1 MSREQRLGA
10 ALTSL
15 IALVIGVITMIRLLL
30 GNNPE
35 LFTQLGSAENTSNL
49 ANLIALPASIFVRLV
64 SITIA
69 VTIVIGI
76 VNLLRVHLGRIKEI
90 RRGEFYSVI
99 LLVSF
104 GGTIAWYYFNNG
116 DTSLLEAVQV
126 PIESSLAGLL
136 FLTLV
141 YGGAR
146 IFRVRPNRWSVLFIA
161 VILIVLLGTIP
172 IPSINPI
179 RQFSQWIMTVPVSG
193 GARGILLGIALATVV
208 TGIRVLVGQ
217 DRSYRG

>member
-1 MSREQRLGA
+1 MSRGQRLGA

-15 IALVIGVITMIRLLL
+15 IALVVGVLTLLSLLL

-35 LFTQLGSAENTSNL
+35 LFGASPGA
-49 ANLIALPASIFVRLV
+49 ANFARLLALPASVFVRLV
-64 SITIA
+64 SIIIA
-69 VTIVIGI
+69 VTIIIGI
-76 VNLLRVHLGRIKEI
+76 VNLLRVHLGRVA
-90 RRGEFYSVI
+90 RGAFYSLV

-104 GGTIAWYYFNNG
+104 GGTLAWYVANNG

-136 FLTLV
+136 FLSLV

-146 IFRVRPNRWSVLFIA
+146 IIQVRPDRWSVLFVA
-161 VILIVLLGTIP
+161 VLLVVLLGTLP
-172 IPSINPI
+172 LESINPI
-179 RQFSQWIMTVPVSG
+179 RQASAWLMTVPVSG

-208 TGIRVLVGQ
+208 TGLRVLVGQ

>member
-1 MSREQRLGA
+1 MGRGQRLGA

-15 IALVIGVITMIRLLL
+15 IAFVVGVLTLLSLLL

-35 LFTQLGSAENTSNL
+35 LYQGLGSSAGVANL
-49 ANLIALPASIFVRLV
+49 AKLIALPALVFVRLV

-69 VTIVIGI
+69 VTIIIGI
-76 VNLLRVHLGRIKEI
+76 VNLLRVHLGRLA
-90 RRGEFYSVI
+90 RGAIYSLV

-104 GGTIAWYYFNNG
+104 GGTLLWYWLNNG
-116 DTSLLEAVQV
+116 DTSLLKAVQV

-136 FLTLV
+136 FLSLV

-146 IFRVRPNRWSVLFIA
+146 IVQVRPNRWSILFVA
-161 VILIVLLGTIP
+161 VVLIVLLGTLP
-172 IPSINPI
+172 LESINPI
-179 RQFSQWIMTVPVSG
+179 RQMSEWLMTVPVSG

-208 TGIRVLVGQ
+208 TGLRVLMGQ

>member
-1 MSREQRLGA
+1 MSRGQRLGA
-10 ALTSL
+10 ALTSF
-15 IALVIGVITMIRLLL
+15 IAFAVGGITLLSLLL
-30 GNNPE
+30 GGNAE
-35 LFTQLGSAENTSNL
+35 LFGGGTGATNL
-49 ANLIALPASIFVRLV
+49 AALIALPGAIFVRLV
-64 SITIA
+64 TITIA

-76 VNLLRVHLGRIKEI
+76 LNLLRVHIGRLL
-90 RRGEFYSVI
+90 RGALYSLV
-99 LLVSF
+99 LLLSF
-104 GGTIAWYYFNNG
+104 GGTIAWYVVNNG

-136 FLTLV
+136 FLSLV

-146 IFRVRPNRWSVLFIA
+146 IIKVRPNRWSILFVA
-161 VILIVLLGTIP
+161 VMVIVLLGTLP
-172 IPSINPI
+172 LDTINPI
-179 RQFSQWIMTVPVSG
+179 RDVSRWLMTVPVSG

>member
-1 MSREQRLGA
+1 MSRGQRFGA
-10 ALTSL
+10 AFTSL
-15 IALVIGVITMIRLLL
+15 IALTIGVITLVSLLL

-35 LFTQLGSAENTSNL
+35 LYAQLGPAEGADNL
-49 ANLIALPASIFVRLV
+49 ARLIGLPASIFVRLV

-76 VNLLRVHLGRIKEI
+76 VNLLRVHLGRLKEI

-99 LLVSF
+99 LLASYGV
-104 GGTIAWYYFNNG
+104 TIGWYIVYNG

-146 IFRVRPNRWSVLFIA
+146 IFKIRPNRWSVLFIA

-179 RQFSQWIMTVPVSG
+179 REFSQWIMTVPVSG

>member
-1 MSREQRLGA
+1 MSRGQRLGA

-15 IALVIGVITMIRLLL
+15 IAFAVGLLTLFSLLL

-35 LFTQLGSAENTSNL
+35 LYNGFGDGADAFAGLVG
-49 ANLIALPASIFVRLV
+49 LPATIFVRLV
-64 SITIA
+64 TITIA
-69 VTIVIGI
+69 VTIFIGI
-76 VNLLRVHLGRIKEI
+76 FNLLRVHVGRLGR
-90 RRGEFYSVI
+90 GALYSLV
-99 LLVSF
+99 LLLSF
-104 GGTIAWYYFNNG
+104 AGTIAWYVINNG
-116 DTSLLEAVQV
+116 DTTLLESVQV

-136 FLTLV
+136 FLSLV

-146 IFRVRPNRWSVLFIA
+146 VLKIRPNRWSILF
-161 VILIVLLGTIP
+161 VVVMLIVLLGTLP
-172 IPSINPI
+172 LASIDPI
-179 RQFSQWIMTVPVSG
+179 RQVSEWLMTVPVSG

>member
-1 MSREQRLGA
+1 MGRGQRLGA

-15 IALVIGVITMIRLLL
+15 IALVVGVLTLLSLLL

-35 LFTQLGSAENTSNL
+35 LYQGLGPSEGVSNF
-49 ANLIALPASIFVRLV
+49 ATLIGLPASVFIRLV
-64 SITIA
+64 AITVA
-69 VTIVIGI
+69 VTIIIGI
-76 VNLLRVHLGRIKEI
+76 VNLLRVHLGRVT
-90 RRGEFYSVI
+90 RGAIYSLV

-104 GGTIAWYYFNNG
+104 GGTILWYIINKG

-136 FLTLV
+136 FLSLV

-146 IFRVRPNRWSVLFIA
+146 IMQVRPNRWSILFVA
-161 VILIVLLGTIP
+161 VMLIVLLGTIP
-172 IPSINPI
+172 LSSIDPI
-179 RQFSQWIMTVPVSG
+179 RQLSEWLMTVPVSG

>member
-1 MSREQRLGA
+1 MGRGQRLGA

-15 IALVIGVITMIRLLL
+15 IAFAVGVLTLLSLLL

-35 LFTQLGSAENTSNL
+35 LYQGLGSSAGVANL
-49 ANLIALPASIFVRLV
+49 AKLVALPALVFVRLV

-69 VTIVIGI
+69 VTIIIGI
-76 VNLLRVHLGRIKEI
+76 VNLLRVHLGRVA
-90 RRGEFYSVI
+90 RGAIYSLV

-104 GGTIAWYYFNNG
+104 GGTLLWYWLNNG
-116 DTSLLEAVQV
+116 DTSLLKAVQV

-136 FLTLV
+136 FLSLV

-146 IFRVRPNRWSVLFIA
+146 IVQVRPNRWSVLFVA
-161 VILIVLLGTIP
+161 VMLIVLLGTLP
-172 IPSINPI
+172 LESVNPI
-179 RQFSQWIMTVPVSG
+179 RQMSEWLMTVPVSG

-208 TGIRVLVGQ
+208 TGLRVLMGQ

>member
-1 MSREQRLGA
+1 MGRGQRLGA

-15 IALVIGVITMIRLLL
+15 IALVVGVLTLLSLLL

-35 LFTQLGSAENTSNL
+35 LYQGFGSASGASNL
-49 ANLIALPASIFVRLV
+49 ATLIGLPAAIFVRLV
-64 SITIA
+64 AITIA
-69 VTIVIGI
+69 VTIIIGI
-76 VNLLRVHLGRIKEI
+76 VNLVRVHLGR
-90 RRGEFYSVI
+90 
-99 LLVSF
+99 LVK
-104 GGTIAWYYFNNG
+104 GTIYSLVLLLSFVGTLVWYVLRNG

-136 FLTLV
+136 FLSLV

-146 IFRVRPNRWSVLFIA
+146 VVQVRPNRWSVLFVA
-161 VILIVLLGTIP
+161 VMVIVLLGTLP
-172 IPSINPI
+172 LATINPI
-179 RQFSQWIMTVPVSG
+179 RQVSEWLMTVPVSG

>member
-1 MSREQRLGA
+1 MSRGQRLGA
-10 ALTSL
+10 ALTSF
-15 IALVIGVITMIRLLL
+15 IAFAVGLLTLLSLLL

-35 LFTQLGSAENTSNL
+35 LYRGTVGNNADVL
-49 ANLIALPASIFVRLV
+49 ASLIGLPAAIFVRLV
-64 SITIA
+64 TLTVA

-76 VNLLRVHLGRIKEI
+76 FNLLRVHIGRLGR
-90 RRGEFYSVI
+90 GALYSLI
-99 LLVSF
+99 LIISF
-104 GGTIAWYYFNNG
+104 GGTIAWYALNNG
-116 DTSLLEAVQV
+116 DTTLLETVQL

-136 FLTLV
+136 FLSLV

-146 IFRVRPNRWSVLFIA
+146 VMQVRPNRWSILFVA
-161 VILIVLLGTIP
+161 VMIIVLLGTLP
-172 IPSINPI
+172 LASINPI
-179 RQFSQWIMTVPVSG
+179 RQVSEWLMTVPVSG